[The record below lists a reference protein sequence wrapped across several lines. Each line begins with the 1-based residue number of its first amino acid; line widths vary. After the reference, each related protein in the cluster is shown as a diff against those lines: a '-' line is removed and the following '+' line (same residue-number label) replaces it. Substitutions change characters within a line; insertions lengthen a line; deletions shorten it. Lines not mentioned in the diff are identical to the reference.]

1 MIMSENSTQPLL
13 EPQFLARLEQLELV
27 SRKIFLGRLKGER
40 RSKRKGQSVEFA
52 DYRNYVVGDD
62 LRFLDWNLYARLDRL
77 FLRLFMEEE
86 DLHFYILLDNSLS
99 MDFGTPTKLHYA
111 KQIAAALGFIGLV
124 NLDRVVVEAFNAPPP
139 QPSPTRGEGESK
151 LPPPWWGRVGVGGT
165 SPPLRG
171 RRSLW
176 RLLDFLTKIEA
187 AGPSDLAQSL
197 RSFSIKSSGKG
208 IVVVLSDFMDKGGY
222 EEALRY
228 LVARQMDVYVIQ
240 ILSQEEIEPEIA
252 GDLQLVDVEDG
263 DLAEITVSAS
273 LLRRYQ
279 QNLVAYRAALH
290 DFCTRRGVTCLFTSN
305 QVPFDRLVLTYL
317 RQRGLVR

>member
-1 MIMSENSTQPLL
+1 M
-13 EPQFLARLEQLELV
+13 
-27 SRKIFLGRLKGER
+27 
-40 RSKRKGQSVEFA
+40 
-52 DYRNYVVGDD
+52 
-62 LRFLDWNLYARLDRL
+62 
-77 FLRLFMEEE
+77 
-86 DLHFYILLDNSLS
+86 
-99 MDFGTPTKLHYA
+99 
-111 KQIAAALGFIGLV
+111 
-124 NLDRVVVEAFNAPPP
+124 
-139 QPSPTRGEGESK
+139 
-151 LPPPWWGRVGVGGT
+151 GGAM
-165 SPPLRG
+165 PPLRG

-176 RLLDFLTKIEA
+176 RLLDFLGKIDA

-252 GDLQLVDVEDG
+252 GDLRLVDVEDA
-263 DLAEITVSAS
+263 DVAEITVSGP
-273 LLRRYQ
+273 LLRRYK
-279 QNLVAYRAALH
+279 QNLAAYRAAIH
-290 DFCTRRGVTCLFTSN
+290 EFCSRRGVTYIFTSN